1 MLDNT
6 SIFESAE
13 NKELDQL
20 IKRYEDLTAQAKD
33 IKTSLE
39 QITDRIKTICNR
51 QAGTYE
57 TLNKVFA
64 LNSSTKVAVD
74 TVKLA
79 EQYKKVWK
87 LIPPSVLSVK
97 MTDLRKSYNDILE
110 VIPEDALIKTT
121 TLSMGTIRTKTN
133 I

>member
-6 SIFESAE
+6 NIFESAE

-33 IKTSLE
+33 IKISLE
-39 QITDRIKTICNR
+39 QVTDRIKTICNR
-51 QAGTYE
+51 KAGTYE

-87 LIPPSVLSVK
+87 LIPPSVLSIK

-110 VIPEDALIKTT
+110 VIPEDVLIKTT